1 MSAAEEASMVAAMR
15 DYAIARRQWL
25 TADATTRVTLTTQM
39 NTAAATVSALASSHA
54 CTPLPPAVTGAGG
67 LMEGLGMPDG
77 KAVDGIGANLISN
90 ATVGVLARGADA
102 TGGTDDDM

>member
-1 MSAAEEASMVAAMR
+1 MTPSARVR

-25 TADATTRVTLTTQM
+25 TADAATRATLTTRM
-39 NTAAATVSALASSHA
+39 STAAATVSAIAGAHGCA
-54 CTPLPPAVTGAGG
+54 PLPLAVTGAGG

-77 KAVDGIGANLISN
+77 KAVDGLGAALLLD
-90 ATVGVLARGADA
+90 ATVGVLARGSDA